1 MSAPEPKLIIDTA
14 IATGMVTTPIWLQWV
29 EQSLQLFMLI
39 GGSILLIARL
49 WSIFIRKKGKEDNE

>member
-1 MSAPEPKLIIDTA
+1 MSAPDPKLILDTA

-49 WSIFIRKKGKEDNE
+49 WSVFVKRKGKKDNE

>member
-14 IATGMVTTPIWLQWV
+14 IATPIWLQWV

>member
-1 MSAPEPKLIIDTA
+1 MSAPDPKLILDTA

-39 GGSILLIARL
+39 GGSILISIL
-49 WSIFIRKKGKEDNE
+49 WSVFVKMKGKKDNE